1 MPLLWDTLSQE
12 NKEKLR
18 SLMPEDW
25 QPPGSKGEKVRVEG
39 QMESLEE
46 IDRLMRIPSKYP
58 KGFYSHG

>member
-25 QPPGSKGEKVRVEG
+25 QPSGSKGEKVKVEG
-39 QMESLEE
+39 KIESLEE
-46 IDRLMRIPSKYP
+46 LEKIMRQKPGSRR
-58 KGFYSHG
+58 KGN